1 MHAFQKKDMKTKPF
15 AIVLVFLDT
24 IITSVALILLKSAAA
39 SFSFNLI
46 SMLTNFNLIGGLSLF
61 ALAAVLL
68 LIAFKNGELSVL
80 YPVIAASYIWVSIL
94 SPIFFLTDSM
104 NLVKWV
110 GVFFILIGIT
120 ALGTGGSNE

>member
-1 MHAFQKKDMKTKPF
+1 MKTKPF